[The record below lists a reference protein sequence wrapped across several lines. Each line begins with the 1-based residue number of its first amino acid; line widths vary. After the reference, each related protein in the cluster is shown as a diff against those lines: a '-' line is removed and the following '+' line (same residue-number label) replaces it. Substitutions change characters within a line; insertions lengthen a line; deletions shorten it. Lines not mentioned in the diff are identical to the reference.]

1 MLAGQKMQF
10 ENVTLVSENVEV
22 DYFQFFL
29 FTFNIL
35 TNRWFTEKLKESLV
49 ALETTFNL
57 HITEL

>member
-10 ENVTLVSENVEV
+10 ENVILVSENVEV
-22 DYFQFFL
+22 DYFQFFF

-49 ALETTFNL
+49 AWETTFNL